1 MSSFLRA
8 AAPVLLSALMIAPSI
23 GHAADTGPYYVATPI
38 AAPAQDTLITSG
50 TLWKWHEPAFTANKG
65 PQREAIMCEMV
76 VRHAG
81 KLTAFSAGGKA
92 FEPDALAKC
101 NSRAK

>member
-1 MSSFLRA
+1 MSSFFRA
-8 AAPVLLSALMIAPSI
+8 AAPFLLPALLAVPAI
-23 GHAADTGPYYVATPI
+23 GHSADTGPYYVATPS
-38 AAPAQDTLITSG
+38 AAPAQETLITSG
-50 TLWKWHEPAFTANKG
+50 TLWKWHEPAFTAAKG

-76 VRHAG
+76 AQRAG

-101 NSRAK
+101 NTRAK

>member
-1 MSSFLRA
+1 MSSILRA
-8 AAPVLLSALMIAPSI
+8 AAPFLLPALLAVPAI
-23 GHAADTGPYYVATPI
+23 GQAADSAPYYVATPS

-65 PQREAIMCEMV
+65 PQREAIMCQMV
-76 VRHAG
+76 AQHAG

-101 NSRAK
+101 NARAK